1 MKHLILITTLLWS
14 LSAYPERHDLTKMFE
29 GIKYIETK
37 NNPMEIG
44 DNGKA
49 FGIAQIHKIAV
60 DDVNRMYGTN
70 YTHYDAFDE
79 RCAEE
84 IFHLYIT
91 AGIERFTRIYKRPPT
106 EGEVVRMWN
115 GGIYQGY
122 RIKATIKYYRRYE
135 QSAKQWKL
143 SA

>member
-1 MKHLILITTLLWS
+1 
-14 LSAYPERHDLTKMFE
+14 MFK
-29 GIKYIETK
+29 GIKYIESMNK
-37 NNPMEIG
+37 PDAIG
-44 DNGKA
+44 DAGKA
-49 FGIAQIHKIAV
+49 FGIAQIHKVAV

-70 YTHYDAFDE
+70 YTHEDAFDVN
-79 RCAEE
+79 CAEE

-91 AGIERFTRIYKRPPT
+91 AGIKRFTRIYKRPPT

-122 RIKATIKYYRRYE
+122 RIKQTLKYYIRYE
-135 QSAKQWKL
+135 RTTKQWKF